1 MRAVI
6 VLRTVFPVH
15 PHTSGKASPGGLLL
29 PSGLFH
35 AGAGGSFEVRL
46 RSRRAIAVFPPQ
58 AYPVSALSDSSAY
71 CTLSSCV
78 WGWLGRPVGS
88 GALCTSCRRLPA
100 GDPSVPLRDQP
111 GALIWRH
118 LIFRDRARDGGL
130 CVWRLDEADQFQRTL
145 DVIDAPRRVL
155 RLDQS

>member
-1 MRAVI
+1 M
-6 VLRTVFPVH
+6 
-15 PHTSGKASPGGLLL
+15 
-29 PSGLFH
+29 
-35 AGAGGSFEVRL
+35 
-46 RSRRAIAVFPPQ
+46 AVFPSGSVPRQ
-58 AYPVSALSDSSAY
+58 R
-71 CTLSSCV
+71 TLRQFRLLYAFELRV
-78 WGWLGRPVGS
+78 GWLGRPVGS

-100 GDPSVPLRDQP
+100 GDRSVPLRDQP

-118 LIFRDRARDGGL
+118 LIFLDRTRDGGL